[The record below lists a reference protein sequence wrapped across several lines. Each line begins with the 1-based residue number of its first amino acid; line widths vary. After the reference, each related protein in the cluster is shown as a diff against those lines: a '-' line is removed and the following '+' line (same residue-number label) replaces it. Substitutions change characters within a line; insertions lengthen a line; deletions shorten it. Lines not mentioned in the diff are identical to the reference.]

1 MKNNLVIIIIF
12 IISNF
17 FTVTEVKSKEIFKF
31 DVTNVEILENG
42 NLFKGYNGGEATTN
56 DGIKIIAE
64 TFKYNK
70 LNTILIAEGNVLY
83 EDSKRNIFIQAD
95 EIIYT
100 KNLETIKATGDVK
113 FKDNLKKI
121 ILSSEK
127 LGYSK
132 KKGLF
137 DAYRKVK
144 INDLNR
150 DLDLYAEKIS
160 YFSND
165 QKFVADTN
173 ARLIDNKKNISIRA
187 EKITYEKKINKFFT
201 SGITE
206 ADIFS
211 KYKFFSKNVN
221 YDGNLEELSS
231 ISKTQINN
239 NVSTFELDEFNFQV
253 KNEYLK
259 GKNILIFQNEKSE
272 EKEGD
277 TFFFENGFFDL
288 KNENFKTGPLKIN
301 LKKNTFDRSK
311 NDPRLYGVSSSK
323 VNNVTSL
330 KKAVF
335 TSCKKTDKCPPWN
348 IEASEIKHDKN
359 KKQLIYKDAVLKVYD
374 VPVFYFPKFFHPDPT
389 VKRQS
394 GFLLPRL
401 NNSNIL
407 GSSISA
413 PYFYEISD
421 NKDMTFTPNI
431 FSKNIQMLQTE
442 FRQQNKN
449 SFLITDFGFVKGFK
463 SSEINKKKNINHF
476 FAKFTKRFELNNFI
490 DNKINLFVERL
501 NKDTYLKIF
510 NSNLSQTT
518 IKPKNPDVLNSGVDF
533 FLEHEKFKLTGGLN
547 IYEDLRINDT
557 DRFQYVLP
565 YYNFTKNINPLN
577 VGTLSFASKGD
588 NILDNTNNMKSKV
601 INDLTFK
608 TNNLI
613 FEELGIKNN
622 FNVYFKNL
630 NSIGKNV
637 SNYKSSPQI
646 ELQSLF
652 ELNSELPLIKYNE
665 TTTQTLIPRISLK
678 FNPGD
683 MKNHSDAQRKINI
696 NNIFDVNRI
705 GVDDTF
711 EEGGS
716 LTLGMNYKKE
726 NNLNY
731 SKFIEYNLATVFRN
745 KEENNIPSQTTL
757 NKKQSNIFGSINYNF
772 SKFGNLEYNFALDN
786 KINNFEYNSISLGL
800 SLNNFI
806 TKFNFIEE
814 ESQVGNTNIFENV
827 SEYNFNEN
835 NFISFKTRRNR
846 EINLTEYYDLVY
858 EYKIDCLTAG
868 IKFNK
873 TYYEDRDLKPSE
885 NIMFTISF
893 YPLTS
898 IEQSIK

>member
-1 MKNNLVIIIIF
+1 MKNNLAIIIILL
-12 IISNF
+12 ISNF
-17 FTVTEVKSKEIFKF
+17 FAVSEIKSKEIFNF
-31 DVTNVEILENG
+31 NVTNIEISENG
-42 NLFKGYNGGEATTN
+42 NLFTGYNGGEATTN
-56 DGIKIIAE
+56 DGVKIIAE
-64 TFKYNK
+64 KFEYNK
-70 LNTILIAEGNVLY
+70 LSTILSAEGNVLY
-83 EDSKRNIFIQAD
+83 EDAKRNIFIQAD
-95 EIIYT
+95 KIIYV
-100 KNLETIKATGDVK
+100 KNLETVKAKGEVK
-113 FKDNLKKI
+113 VKNSIEKI
-121 ILSSEK
+121 ILSAEN
-127 LGYSK
+127 LEYSK
-132 KKGLF
+132 NEGLF
-137 DAYRKVK
+137 NAYEDVK
-144 INDLNR
+144 INDLSR
-150 DLDLYAEKIS
+150 DLDIYAEKIL
-160 YFSND
+160 YFSKN
-165 QKFVADTN
+165 QKIVADTN
-173 ARLIDNKKNISIRA
+173 VKLINNKKNISIKA
-187 EKITYEKKINKFFT
+187 EKITYEKKLNKYFT

-206 ADIFS
+206 ADINS
-211 KYKFFSKNVN
+211 KYKFLSKDVN
-221 YDGNLEELSS
+221 YDRNEEELSS
-231 ISKTQINN
+231 VFKTKINSN
-239 NVSTFELDEFNFQV
+239 FSTYELDEFNFQI

-259 GKNILIFQNEKSE
+259 GKNIFIYQNEKSK
-272 EKEGD
+272 EKKND

-288 KNENFKTGPLKIN
+288 KNENFKTGPLEIN
-301 LKKNTFDRSK
+301 LKKNTFDRSE
-311 NDPRLYGVSSSK
+311 NEPRLYGVSSSK
-323 VNNVTSL
+323 ENNITSL

-348 IEASEIKHDKN
+348 IQASEIKHDKD

-374 VPVFYFPKFFHPDPT
+374 IPVFYFPKFFHPDPT
-389 VKRQS
+389 VKRQT
-394 GFLLPRL
+394 GFLLPRI

-407 GSSISA
+407 GSSIST
-413 PYFYEISD
+413 PYFYEISK
-421 NKDMTFTPNI
+421 NKDITLTPNI
-431 FSKNIQMLQTE
+431 FSKNIQMIQTE

-449 SFLITDFGFVKGFK
+449 SFLISDFGFVKGFK

-476 FAKFTKRFELNNFI
+476 FGKFTKRFELDNFI
-490 DNKINLFVERL
+490 DNKINIFAERL

-510 NSNLSQTT
+510 NSNLSQST
-518 IKPKNPDVLNSGVDF
+518 IKPKNPDVLNSGIDF
-533 FLEHEKFKLTGGLN
+533 SLEHEKFTLTGGTN
-547 IYEDLRINDT
+547 IYEDLRVNDS

-565 YYNFTKNINPLN
+565 YYSFTKNINPLDL
-577 VGTLSFASKGD
+577 GTLNFTSKGD

-601 INDLTFK
+601 INDLSFK
-608 TNNLI
+608 TNNMI

-652 ELNSELPLIKYNE
+652 ELNSELPLIKYNK

-683 MKNHSDAQRKINI
+683 MKNHSDAERKINI
-696 NNIFDVNRI
+696 NNIFDANRI

-716 LTLGMNYKKE
+716 LTLGINYKKE
-726 NNLNY
+726 NNLDY
-731 SKFIEYNLATVFRN
+731 SKYIEYNLATVFRN
-745 KEENNIPSQTTL
+745 EEENNIPSQTTL
-757 NKKQSNIFGSINYNF
+757 NQKQSNIFGSINYNF
-772 SKFGNLEYNFALDN
+772 SEFGNVEYNFALDN
-786 KINNFEYNSISLGL
+786 KIDNFEYNSISLGL

-827 SEYNFNEN
+827 SEYNFNKN

-873 TYYEDRDLKPSE
+873 TYYEDRDLKPSK
-885 NIMFTISF
+885 NIMFTVSF

>member
-1 MKNNLVIIIIF
+1 MKNNLVIVIILF
-12 IISNF
+12 FVNF
-17 FTVTEVKSKEIFKF
+17 FV
-31 DVTNVEILENG
+31 VTNTKSIEVFNFNVTNIEILENG
-42 NLFKGYNGGEATTN
+42 NLFKGDNGGEVTTN
-56 DGIKIIAE
+56 DGVKITAE
-64 TFKYNK
+64 KFKYNR
-70 LNTILIAEGNVLY
+70 LSTTLSAEGNVLY
-83 EDSKRNIFIQAD
+83 KDAKRD
-95 EIIYT
+95 IIIEANKITYI
-100 KNLETIKATGDVK
+100 KNLEIVQATGNVK
-113 FKDNLKKI
+113 IKDNIEKI
-121 ILSSEK
+121 LLVAQKLS
-127 LGYSK
+127 YSK
-132 KKGLF
+132 NKKLF
-137 DAYRKVK
+137 EANENVEIY
-144 INDLNR
+144 DLNR
-150 DLDLYAEKIS
+150 DLYINAENIF
-160 YFSND
+160 YFSKN
-165 QKFVADTN
+165 QKIIADTN
-173 ARLIDNKKNISIRA
+173 AQLINNKKNISIKA

-206 ADIFS
+206 ADIQS
-211 KYKFFSKNVN
+211 KYNFFSKDVN
-221 YDGNLEELSS
+221 YDGNVEELSS
-231 ISKTQINN
+231 VSKTRISNKF
-239 NVSTFELDEFNFQV
+239 STYELDEFNFNI
-253 KNEYLK
+253 KKEYLK
-259 GKNILIFQNEKSE
+259 GINISIFQNVKSG

-277 TFFFENGFFDL
+277 KFYVENGFFDL

-301 LKKNTFDRSK
+301 LKKDTFDRSK

-335 TSCKKTDKCPPWN
+335 TSCEKTDKCPPWN
-348 IEASEIKHDKN
+348 IQASEIKHDKD

-407 GSSISA
+407 GSSIST
-413 PYFYEISD
+413 PYFHEISE

-442 FRQQNKN
+442 FRQKNKH
-449 SFLITDFGFVKGFK
+449 SYLITDFGFVKGFK
-463 SSEINKKKNINHF
+463 SSEINQKKNINHF
-476 FAKFTKRFELNNFI
+476 FGKFTKKFELNNFI

-510 NSNLSQTT
+510 NSNLSQST

-547 IYEDLRINDT
+547 IYEDLTITDK

-565 YYNFTKNINPLN
+565 YYNFTKNINSFN
-577 VGTLSFASKGD
+577 VGTINFSSKGD

-601 INDLTFK
+601 INDLSFK
-608 TNNLI
+608 TNNMI
-613 FEELGIKNN
+613 FDDLGLKNN
-622 FNVYFKNL
+622 FNFYFKNL

-652 ELNSELPLIKYNE
+652 EFNSELPLIKYNE
-665 TTTQTLIPRISLK
+665 DITQTLIPRISLK

-683 MKNHSDAQRKINI
+683 MKNHSDAERKINI
-696 NNIFDVNRI
+696 NNIFDANRI

-716 LTLGMNYKKE
+716 LTLGINYKKE
-726 NNLNY
+726 NNLDY
-731 SKFIEYNLATVFRN
+731 TKYIEYNLATVLRN

-757 NKKQSNIFGSINYNF
+757 NKKQSNIFGSVNYSF
-772 SKFGNLEYNFALDN
+772 SEFGNLEYNFALDN
-786 KINNFEYNSISLGL
+786 KLENFEYNSISLGL

-814 ESQVGNTNIFENV
+814 ESQVGNTNIFENI
-827 SEYNFNEN
+827 SEYSFDEN

-898 IEQSIK
+898 IEQSVK

>member
-1 MKNNLVIIIIF
+1 M
-12 IISNF
+12 
-17 FTVTEVKSKEIFKF
+17 
-31 DVTNVEILENG
+31 
-42 NLFKGYNGGEATTN
+42 
-56 DGIKIIAE
+56 
-64 TFKYNK
+64 
-70 LNTILIAEGNVLY
+70 
-83 EDSKRNIFIQAD
+83 
-95 EIIYT
+95 
-100 KNLETIKATGDVK
+100 
-113 FKDNLKKI
+113 
-121 ILSSEK
+121 
-127 LGYSK
+127 
-132 KKGLF
+132 
-137 DAYRKVK
+137 
-144 INDLNR
+144 
-150 DLDLYAEKIS
+150 
-160 YFSND
+160 
-165 QKFVADTN
+165 
-173 ARLIDNKKNISIRA
+173 
-187 EKITYEKKINKFFT
+187 
-201 SGITE
+201 SGI
-206 ADIFS
+206 
-211 KYKFFSKNVN
+211 
-221 YDGNLEELSS
+221 
-231 ISKTQINN
+231 
-239 NVSTFELDEFNFQV
+239 
-253 KNEYLK
+253 
-259 GKNILIFQNEKSE
+259 
-272 EKEGD
+272 
-277 TFFFENGFFDL
+277 
-288 KNENFKTGPLKIN
+288 
-301 LKKNTFDRSK
+301 
-311 NDPRLYGVSSSK
+311 
-323 VNNVTSL
+323 
-330 KKAVF
+330 
-335 TSCKKTDKCPPWN
+335 
-348 IEASEIKHDKN
+348 
-359 KKQLIYKDAVLKVYD
+359 
-374 VPVFYFPKFFHPDPT
+374 
-389 VKRQS
+389 
-394 GFLLPRL
+394 
-401 NNSNIL
+401 
-407 GSSISA
+407 
-413 PYFYEISD
+413 
-421 NKDMTFTPNI
+421 
-431 FSKNIQMLQTE
+431 LQ
-442 FRQQNKN
+442 
-449 SFLITDFGFVKGFK
+449 
-463 SSEINKKKNINHF
+463 
-476 FAKFTKRFELNNFI
+476 
-490 DNKINLFVERL
+490 
-501 NKDTYLKIF
+501 
-510 NSNLSQTT
+510 
-518 IKPKNPDVLNSGVDF
+518 
-533 FLEHEKFKLTGGLN
+533 N

-637 SNYKSSPQI
+637 ANYKSSPQI

>member
-1 MKNNLVIIIIF
+1 MKNNLAIIIILL
-12 IISNF
+12 ISNF
-17 FTVTEVKSKEIFKF
+17 LAVSEIKSKEIFNF
-31 DVTNVEILENG
+31 NVTNIEISENG
-42 NLFKGYNGGEATTN
+42 NQFTGYNGGEATTN
-56 DGIKIIAE
+56 DGVKIIAE
-64 TFKYNK
+64 KFEYNK
-70 LNTILIAEGNVLY
+70 LSTILSAEGNVLY
-83 EDSKRNIFIQAD
+83 EDAKRNIFIQANK
-95 EIIYT
+95 IIYI
-100 KNLETIKATGDVK
+100 KNLETVKAKGEVK
-113 FKDNLKKI
+113 VKNSIEKI
-121 ILSSEK
+121 ILSAEN
-127 LGYSK
+127 LEYSK
-132 KKGLF
+132 NEGLF
-137 DAYRKVK
+137 NAYEDVK
-144 INDLNR
+144 INDLSR
-150 DLDLYAEKIS
+150 DLNIYAEKIL
-160 YFSND
+160 YFSKN
-165 QKFVADTN
+165 QKIVADTN
-173 ARLIDNKKNISIRA
+173 VKLINNKKNILIKA
-187 EKITYEKKINKFFT
+187 EKITYEKKLNKYYT

-206 ADIFS
+206 ADINS
-211 KYKFFSKNVN
+211 KYKFLSKDVN
-221 YDGNLEELSS
+221 YDRNEEELSS
-231 ISKTQINN
+231 VFKTKINSN
-239 NVSTFELDEFNFQV
+239 FSTYELDEFNFQI

-259 GKNILIFQNEKSE
+259 GKNIFIYQNEKSK
-272 EKEGD
+272 EKEND

-288 KNENFKTGPLKIN
+288 KNENFKTGPLEIN
-301 LKKNTFDRSK
+301 LKKNTFDRSE
-311 NDPRLYGVSSSK
+311 NEPRLYGVSSSK
-323 VNNVTSL
+323 ENNITSL

-348 IEASEIKHDKN
+348 IQASEIKHDKD
-359 KKQLIYKDAVLKVYD
+359 KKQLVYKDAVLKVYD
-374 VPVFYFPKFFHPDPT
+374 IPVFYFPKFFHPDPT

-394 GFLLPRL
+394 GFLLPRI

-407 GSSISA
+407 GSSIST
-413 PYFYEISD
+413 PYFYEISE
-421 NKDMTFTPNI
+421 NKDLTFTPNI

-449 SFLITDFGFVKGFK
+449 SFLISDFGFVKGFK

-476 FAKFTKRFELNNFI
+476 FGKFTKRFELNNFI

-510 NSNLSQTT
+510 NSNLSQST
-518 IKPKNPDVLNSGVDF
+518 IKPKNPDVLNSGIDF
-533 FLEHEKFKLTGGLN
+533 SLEHEKFKLTGGTN
-547 IYEDLRINDT
+547 IYEDLRVNDS

-565 YYNFTKNINPLN
+565 YYSFTKNINPLDL
-577 VGTLSFASKGD
+577 GTLNFTSKGD

-601 INDLTFK
+601 INDLSFK
-608 TNNLI
+608 TNNMI

-652 ELNSELPLIKYNE
+652 ELNSELPLIKYNK

-683 MKNHSDAQRKINI
+683 MKNHSDAERKINI
-696 NNIFDVNRI
+696 NNIFDANRI

-716 LTLGMNYKKE
+716 LTLGINYKKE
-726 NNLNY
+726 NNLDY
-731 SKFIEYNLATVFRN
+731 SKYIEYNLATVFRN
-745 KEENNIPSQTTL
+745 EEENNIPSQTTL
-757 NKKQSNIFGSINYNF
+757 NQKQSNIFGSINYNF
-772 SKFGNLEYNFALDN
+772 SEFGNLEYNFALDN
-786 KINNFEYNSISLGL
+786 KIDNFEYNSISLGL

-827 SEYNFNEN
+827 SEYNFNKN

-873 TYYEDRDLKPSE
+873 TYYEDRDLKPSK
-885 NIMFTISF
+885 NIMFTVSF